1 MSQGSINFDEESIEE
16 GNDPNL
22 LNQTGLDINI
32 SAIQQ
37 ELVEDLREIERGLG
51 ARVSTGPE
59 DRPTAQLPLL
69 RSPSQESSQLQRE
82 QDSNINPTERVTE
95 EAPPTRMAAARD
107 GSGTVPPHGGLLI
120 NSRREVFW
128 NVQEEGPH

>member
-37 ELVEDLREIERGLG
+37 ELVEDLQEIERGIG
-51 ARVSTGPE
+51 ARVSTDPQ
-59 DRPTAQLPLL
+59 DRPTAQLPPLL
-69 RSPSQESSQLQRE
+69 SPGQESSQL
-82 QDSNINPTERVTE
+82 
-95 EAPPTRMAAARD
+95 
-107 GSGTVPPHGGLLI
+107 
-120 NSRREVFW
+120 
-128 NVQEEGPH
+128 